1 MENIEYRIVKEKSKW
16 NFINIKGE
24 YLSDQWFDAVWEFVE
39 GFAKVGL
46 NGKFNFI
53 NTACEYLSDQWF
65 DYVDNFLEGIV
76 RVQLNKKWN
85 LLNTKGEIVSEQWFD
100 SVDNFENGFARV
112 ALKGKWNFLKLDGTL
127 LSNLWFDVVWGF
139 VDGFIKVYLN
149 GKGWNFINTEGK
161 LISDQWFDD
170 VSYFYNGFAPVLL
183 KDKGWS
189 FLNTKGQLLNNI
201 NNISTDEDLLMCTSY
216 RYCIGKQTY
225 VTTLAYYIAS
235 HYYSLLTDNRK
246 QFISKDIKLCINQ
259 ILSYNHPS
267 LVYAGNVN
275 YDNRDGLNDLIVFL
289 NKNIDT
295 EQDLI
300 GIEDIE
306 VSQVSYSDCNKIY
319 NITRTDKINT
329 ILNLDLTDLLVW
341 YTLAQSFN
349 IKDYKVILCKTDDG
363 EKEICCFETWK
374 PQYQMDDNGNW
385 EKLPFKYVKTYV
397 PVDDYISNPY
407 NVSCLNPNNIL
418 TIKSK

>member
-1 MENIEYRIVKEKSKW
+1 M
-16 NFINIKGE
+16 
-24 YLSDQWFDAVWEFVE
+24 
-39 GFAKVGL
+39 
-46 NGKFNFI
+46 
-53 NTACEYLSDQWF
+53 
-65 DYVDNFLEGIV
+65 
-76 RVQLNKKWN
+76 
-85 LLNTKGEIVSEQWFD
+85 
-100 SVDNFENGFARV
+100 
-112 ALKGKWNFLKLDGTL
+112 
-127 LSNLWFDVVWGF
+127 
-139 VDGFIKVYLN
+139 
-149 GKGWNFINTEGK
+149 
-161 LISDQWFDD
+161 
-170 VSYFYNGFAPVLL
+170 
-183 KDKGWS
+183 
-189 FLNTKGQLLNNI
+189 NNI

-289 NKNIDT
+289 NNNIDT

-300 GIEDIE
+300 GIEEIE

-329 ILNLDLTDLLVW
+329 ILNLDLIDLLEW

-374 PQYQMDDNGNW
+374 PKYQMDDNGNW
-385 EKLPFKYVKTYV
+385 KKLPFKYVKTYV
-397 PVDDYISNPY
+397 PVDEYISNPY
-407 NVSCLNPNNIL
+407 KVSWLNPNNIL
-418 TIKSK
+418 TIKEK